1 MYLTHFGLSQPP
13 FRITAHT
20 EFFYGGGNRGAILD
34 ALIYAIRQG
43 EGIVKVSGEVGSGK
57 TMLCRML
64 QERLPAEVETV
75 YLANPSVSPDEI
87 LHAIAFEMQLSLPRE
102 AARLEVMQALQE
114 YLVERHAQGRQ
125 VVVFVEEA
133 QSMPLETLEEIRLLS
148 NLETQHFKLLQIVLF
163 GQPEL
168 DKNLARTEI
177 RQLRERITHSFTLKP
192 LNAHEIG
199 DYLMF
204 RLRAANYH
212 GPDLFGSAVVKL
224 IARASKGL
232 TRRVNIIA
240 DKTLLAAFADNTHT
254 ISRKHVQAAIR
265 DSEFDQSKFVVSR
278 TQLAMT
284 LVLLLLGVGLGAVL
298 HLFFPLQQD
307 GQMQTVIAGADVA
320 KAFPQPRD
328 VNKPARSGPEQ
339 PELAEEAGDILA
351 QRLAATE
358 GWLSGQKS
366 GTSSIQLM
374 GTNNLQQLRWQLAK
388 MGHDIEMDQ
397 IFVYRTKVNGQP
409 SWTVLYGSFSGRA
422 EAAAALAHLPEH
434 LKANRPI
441 LRTLQGIRAEI
452 AEHRDG
458 QMTMI
463 KGAP

>member
-87 LHAIAFEMQLSLPRE
+87 LHAIAFEMQLSLPRDAE
-102 AARLEVMQALQE
+102 RLEVMQALQE
-114 YLVERHAQGRQ
+114 YLVERHAQGKQ

-133 QSMPLETLEEIRLLS
+133 QGMPLETLEEIRLLS
-148 NLETQHFKLLQIVLF
+148 NLETQHYKLLQIVLF

-168 DKNLARTEI
+168 DRNLARTEI
-177 RQLRERITHSFTLKP
+177 RQLKERITHSFTLKP
-192 LNAHEIG
+192 LTESEIR

-204 RLRAANYH
+204 RLRAADYH
-212 GPDLFGSAVVKL
+212 GPDLFGPVVIRL

-240 DKTLLAAFADNTHT
+240 DKTLLAAYADNTHT
-254 ISRKHVQAAIR
+254 VTLKHVRAAIQ
-265 DSEFDQSKFVVSR
+265 DSEFDLSAGRLPWPKVA
-278 TQLAMT
+278 LA
-284 LVLLLLGVGLGAVL
+284 LVLLMVGVGLGAML
-298 HLFFPLQQD
+298 HVFLQQPGTQVGTAGKGAEVAQVTAAATAPV
-307 GQMQTVIAGADVA
+307 GQT
-320 KAFPQPRD
+320 QPGT
-328 VNKPARSGPEQ
+328 A
-339 PELAEEAGDILA
+339 AEAGDIVT

-358 GWLSGQKS
+358 NWLARQGRS
-366 GTSSIQLM
+366 TSSIQLM
-374 GTNNLQQLRWQLAK
+374 GSNDLQQLRWQLAK
-388 MGHDIEMDQ
+388 MGRDVEMDQ
-397 IFVYRTKVNGQP
+397 IFVYRTRINGQP
-409 SWTVLYGSFSGRA
+409 AWTVLYGSFPGRA
-422 EAAAALAHLPEH
+422 EAAAALAHLPDS
-434 LKANRPI
+434 LRSNRPI

-452 AEHRDG
+452 AEY
-458 QMTMI
+458 Q
-463 KGAP
+463 

>member
-20 EFFYGGGNRGAILD
+20 EFFFGGGNRGAILD

-87 LHAIAFEMQLSLPRE
+87 LHAIAFEMQLSLPRDAE
-102 AARLEVMQALQE
+102 RLEVMQALQE
-114 YLVERHAQGRQ
+114 YLVERHAEGKQ

-148 NLETQHFKLLQIVLF
+148 NLETQHYKLLQIVLF

-168 DKNLARTEI
+168 DRNLARTEI
-177 RQLRERITHSFTLKP
+177 RQLKERITHSFTLKP
-192 LNAHEIG
+192 LTASEIR

-212 GPDLFGSAVVKL
+212 GPDLFGPAVVKL

-232 TRRVNIIA
+232 TRRVNILA
-240 DKTLLAAFADNTHT
+240 DKTLLAAFAENTHT
-254 ISRKHVQAAIR
+254 VSTKHVQAAIK
-265 DSEFDQSKFVVSR
+265 DSEFE
-278 TQLAMT
+278 LAARDFPWPK
-284 LVLLLLGVGLGAVL
+284 LAAALALLVAGAGLGVLLHGFLQPNSGGQLEPANKAAAV
-298 HLFFPLQQD
+298 
-307 GQMQTVIAGADVA
+307 AGASAPAAAPAVA
-320 KAFPQPRD
+320 VAHSQPN
-328 VNKPARSGPEQ
+328 V
-339 PELAEEAGDILA
+339 AEDPGDIVT
-351 QRLAATE
+351 QRLAATDS
-358 GWLSGQKS
+358 WLSKQGRS
-366 GTSSIQLM
+366 TSSIQLM
-374 GTNNLQQLRWQLAK
+374 GSNDLQQLRRHLLK
-388 MGHDIEMDQ
+388 MGRDIEMDHV
-397 IFVYRTKVNGQP
+397 FVYRTKINGAP
-409 SWTVLYGSFSGRA
+409 AWTVLYGSFTSRA
-422 EAAAALAHLPEH
+422 EAAAALAHLPES

-452 AEHRDG
+452 AEHQR
-458 QMTMI
+458 
-463 KGAP
+463 

>member
-148 NLETQHFKLLQIVLF
+148 NLETQHYKLLQIVLF

-177 RQLRERITHSFTLKP
+177 RQLRERITHSFSLKP
-192 LNAHEIG
+192 LTASEIR

-212 GPDLFGSAVVKL
+212 GPDLFGPAVIKL
-224 IARASKGL
+224 IARASRGL

-254 ISRKHVQAAIR
+254 ISLKHVRAAIQ
-265 DSEFDQSKFVVSR
+265 DSEFDLAEKSVPWPKFAVG
-278 TQLAMT
+278 LA
-284 LVLLLLGVGLGAVL
+284 LLLAGVGLGAML
-298 HLFFPLQQD
+298 HVFFQPQPD
-307 GQMQTVIAGADVA
+307 GQVE
-320 KAFPQPRD
+320 
-328 VNKPARSGPEQ
+328 PAS
-339 PELAEEAGDILA
+339 EEAVVSVSPAQAAPVAEAVRVVPPRPETPMAAVDIVD
-351 QRLAATE
+351 QRLAATQ
-358 GWLSGQKS
+358 GWLSRQGS
-366 GTSSIQLM
+366 ATSSIQLM
-374 GTNNLQQLRWQLAK
+374 GSNDLQQLRWQLAQL
-388 MGHDIEMDQ
+388 GHDVEMDQ
-397 IFVYRTKVNGQP
+397 VFVYRTKINGQP
-409 SWTVLYGSFSGRA
+409 AWTVLYGSFSGRA
-422 EAAAALAHLPEH
+422 EAAAALAHLPES

-441 LRTLQGIRAEI
+441 LRTLQGVRAEI
-452 AEHRDG
+452 AEH
-458 QMTMI
+458 Q
-463 KGAP
+463 K

>member
-64 QERLPAEVETV
+64 QERLPEEVETV

-87 LHAIAFEMQLSLPRE
+87 LHAIAFEMQLSLPRDAE
-102 AARLEVMQALQE
+102 RLEVMQALQE
-114 YLVERHAQGRQ
+114 YLVERHAQGKQ

-148 NLETQHFKLLQIVLF
+148 NLETQHYKLLQIVLF

-168 DKNLARTEI
+168 DRNLARTEI
-177 RQLRERITHSFTLKP
+177 RQLKERITHSFTLKP
-192 LNAHEIG
+192 LTSGEIR

-204 RLRAANYH
+204 RLRAASYH
-212 GPDLFGSAVVKL
+212 GPDLFGPAVVKL
-224 IARASKGL
+224 ISRASRGL

-254 ISRKHVQAAIR
+254 LSQKHVRAAIE
-265 DSEFDQSKFVVSR
+265 DSEFELSKGAVPWPKMAVA
-278 TQLAMT
+278 LAL
-284 LVLLLLGVGLGAVL
+284 LVTGVGLGVAL
-298 HLFFPLQQD
+298 HVYLQ
-307 GQMQTVIAGADVA
+307 
-320 KAFPQPRD
+320 PQPEGRAD
-328 VNKPARSGPEQ
+328 TAVSRVQDARPASVPMA
-339 PELAEEAGDILA
+339 AETAPVEKTAPPAAPVSADIVA

-358 GWLSGQKS
+358 NWLSKQGQS
-366 GTSSIQLM
+366 TTSIQLM
-374 GTNNLQQLRWQLAK
+374 GSNNLKLLRWQLDK
-388 MGHDIEMDQ
+388 IGRDVEMDRV
-397 IFVYRTKVNGQP
+397 FVYRTKVNGQP
-409 SWTVLYGSFSGRA
+409 AWTVLYGSFPGRS
-422 EAAAALAHLPEH
+422 EAAAALAHLPES

-452 AEHRDG
+452 AEL
-458 QMTMI
+458 Q
-463 KGAP
+463 

>member
-1 MYLTHFGLSQPP
+1 MYLAHFGLSQPP

-64 QERLPAEVETV
+64 QERLPEQVETV

-114 YLVERHAQGRQ
+114 YLVERHAQGKQ

-148 NLETQHFKLLQIVLF
+148 NLETQHYKLLQIVLF

-168 DKNLARTEI
+168 DRNLARTEI
-177 RQLRERITHSFTLKP
+177 RQLKERITHSFTLKP
-192 LNAHEIG
+192 LTASEIR

-212 GPDLFGSAVVKL
+212 GPDLFGPAVVKL
-224 IARASKGL
+224 ISRASRGL

-254 ISRKHVQAAIR
+254 LTQKHVQAAIQ
-265 DSEFDQSKFVVSR
+265 DSEFELTKHAMPWPR
-278 TQLAMT
+278 MAAALAL
-284 LVLLLLGVGLGAVL
+284 LVAGTGLGVALHAYMQPQSVKQVEPAASSAQNARPAAGPVVAETVQTENPPPGAV
-298 HLFFPLQQD
+298 
-307 GQMQTVIAGADVA
+307 
-320 KAFPQPRD
+320 
-328 VNKPARSGPEQ
+328 
-339 PELAEEAGDILA
+339 EAPGNVFER
-351 QRLAATE
+351 RLAATE
-358 GWLSGQKS
+358 KWISKQGPS
-366 GTSSIQLM
+366 TTSIQLM
-374 GTNNLQQLRWQLAK
+374 GSNDIKLLRWQLDK
-388 MGHDIEMDQ
+388 IGRDVEMDQ
-397 IFVYRTKVNGQP
+397 IFVYRTKVSGQP
-409 SWTVLYGSFSGRA
+409 AWTVLYGSFPGRS
-422 EAAAALAHLPEH
+422 EAAAALAHLPES

-452 AEHRDG
+452 AEL
-458 QMTMI
+458 Q
-463 KGAP
+463 

>member
-1 MYLTHFGLSQPP
+1 MYLAHFGLSQPP

-87 LHAIAFEMQLSLPRE
+87 LHAIAFEMQLSFPRDAE
-102 AARLEVMQALQE
+102 RLEVMQALQE
-114 YLVERHAQGRQ
+114 YLVERHAQGKQ

-148 NLETQHFKLLQIVLF
+148 NLETQHYKLLQIVLF

-168 DKNLARTEI
+168 DRNLARTEI
-177 RQLRERITHSFTLKP
+177 RQLKERITHSFTLKP
-192 LNAHEIG
+192 LTASEIR

-212 GPDLFGSAVVKL
+212 GPDLFGPAAIKL

-254 ISRKHVQAAIR
+254 VSQKHVLVAIQ
-265 DSEFDQSKFVVSR
+265 DSEFDLSGKGAPWPKIAAA
-278 TQLAMT
+278 TALLAA
-284 LVLLLLGVGLGAVL
+284 GAGLGMA
-298 HLFFPLQQD
+298 LQTFIQ
-307 GQMQTVIAGADVA
+307 
-320 KAFPQPRD
+320 PQPERQAAPVAASVQAVAAD
-328 VNKPARSGPEQ
+328 SSAAEAVRAEKSQPRAGEEQ
-339 PELAEEAGDILA
+339 ADIVT

-358 GWLSGQKS
+358 NWLSKQGRS
-366 GTSSIQLM
+366 TSSIQLM
-374 GTNNLQQLRWQLAK
+374 GSNDLQQLRWQLDK
-388 MGHDIEMDQ
+388 MGRDIEMDQ
-397 IFVYRTKVNGQP
+397 IFVYRTKINGQP
-409 SWTVLYGSFSGRA
+409 AWSVLYGSFSGRA
-422 EAAAALAHLPEH
+422 EAAAALAQLPES

-441 LRTLQGIRAEI
+441 LRTLQGVRAEI
-452 AEHRDG
+452 AEH
-458 QMTMI
+458 QQ
-463 KGAP
+463 

>member
-87 LHAIAFEMQLSLPRE
+87 LHAIAFEMQLSLPRDAE
-102 AARLEVMQALQE
+102 RLEVMQALQE

-133 QSMPLETLEEIRLLS
+133 QGMPLETLEEIRLLS
-148 NLETQHFKLLQIVLF
+148 NLETQHYKLLQIVLF

-168 DKNLARTEI
+168 DRNLARTEI

-192 LNAHEIG
+192 LTASEIR

-212 GPDLFGSAVVKL
+212 GPDLFGPAVVKL
-224 IARASKGL
+224 ISRASRGL

-254 ISRKHVQAAIR
+254 LGQKHVRAAIR
-265 DSEFDQSKFVVSR
+265 DSEFELSAGSVPWQKIAMA
-278 TQLAMT
+278 LA
-284 LVLLLLGVGLGAVL
+284 LLAAGAGLGAAL
-298 HLFFPLQQD
+298 HVYFQSQPG
-307 GQMQTVIAGADVA
+307 GQFEPVA
-320 KAFPQPRD
+320 KAAAVAGPSAGPLAAEAVRAD
-328 VNKPARSGPEQ
+328 KPPPGAAMDP
-339 PELAEEAGDILA
+339 ADIVT

-358 GWLSGQKS
+358 SWLSRQGRA
-366 GTSSIQLM
+366 TSSIQLM
-374 GTNNLQQLRWQLAK
+374 GSNDLQQLRWQLVK
-388 MGHDIEMDQ
+388 MGRDVEMDQ
-397 IFVYRTKVNGQP
+397 IFVYRTRINGKP
-409 SWTVLYGSFSGRA
+409 AWTVLYGSFPGRA
-422 EAAAALAHLPEH
+422 EAAAALAHLPEP

-441 LRTLQGIRAEI
+441 LRTLQGVRAEI
-452 AEHRDG
+452 AEH
-458 QMTMI
+458 Q
-463 KGAP
+463 